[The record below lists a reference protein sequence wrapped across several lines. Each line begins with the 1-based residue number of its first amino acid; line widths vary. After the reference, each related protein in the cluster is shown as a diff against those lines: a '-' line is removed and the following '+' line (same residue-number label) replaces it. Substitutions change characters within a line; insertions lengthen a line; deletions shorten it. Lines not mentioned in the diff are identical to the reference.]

1 VLNDLQ
7 LNFLVKK
14 SFELC
19 GDFFI
24 EIQVGDFEQIEQFCF
39 DAFAHILDGAV
50 LIEPRIGYEEMFRA
64 DEVPAKNE
72 HEGDDMGEEASV
84 FDDFLGVREDGFF
97 GLDKEEPGK

>member
-7 LNFLVKK
+7 LNFLVEK
-14 SFELC
+14 SFKLC

-24 EIQVGDFEQIEQFCF
+24 EIQVCDFEQIEQFCF

-50 LIEPRIGYEEMFRA
+50 LIEPGIGFEEMFRA

-84 FDDFLGVREDGFF
+84 FDDFLGVRENGFF
-97 GLDKEEPGK
+97 GLDKEKPGK